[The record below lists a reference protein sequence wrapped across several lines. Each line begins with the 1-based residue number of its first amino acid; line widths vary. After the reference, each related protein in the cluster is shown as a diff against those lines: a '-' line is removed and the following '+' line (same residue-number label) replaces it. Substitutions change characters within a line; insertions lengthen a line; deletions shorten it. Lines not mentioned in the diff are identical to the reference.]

1 MGGNYVT
8 EVSVRATGITMIIL
22 TTFVAGFR
30 IFVSAEQQRRFGW
43 DDGWL
48 LAAYIFFLALSIL
61 YIVAAPTM
69 FRLTKLAD
77 GQIPLY
83 PTVAD
88 DGLFIQKIF
97 FVTTSG
103 LWLCLWCVKFS
114 LMAVYKKLMKA
125 LPHKIRLWWAVV
137 IFCVVVLAG
146 AITSSMLSCS
156 SMKAWFTAGACSTP
170 RDVKAASISLW
181 YAYAVDIVTDLM
193 IMLLPLDLI
202 WNLKM
207 PRTQKASIGA
217 LFCLGFVC
225 IVVATI
231 RVKELGS
238 TVNNTQPSTTWL
250 ALWGIVES
258 SIAVLI
264 GCGPGLYRKA
274 RTIYQ
279 TRHGSN
285 PSRGYARYANSN
297 SVRVQPQSIALENY
311 QTKKS
316 RTNITSNI
324 NDAASSQEELA
335 STNLE
340 PGIGDTKMATES
352 IKERDVDSVRHWDD
366 RPHAY

>member
-1 MGGNYVT
+1 
-8 EVSVRATGITMIIL
+8 
-22 TTFVAGFR
+22 
-30 IFVSAEQQRRFGW
+30 
-43 DDGWL
+43 
-48 LAAYIFFLALSIL
+48 
-61 YIVAAPTM
+61 
-69 FRLTKLAD
+69 
-77 GQIPLY
+77 
-83 PTVAD
+83 
-88 DGLFIQKIF
+88 
-97 FVTTSG
+97 
-103 LWLCLWCVKFS
+103 
-114 LMAVYKKLMKA
+114 
-125 LPHKIRLWWAVV
+125 
-137 IFCVVVLAG
+137 
-146 AITSSMLSCS
+146 
-156 SMKAWFTAGACSTP
+156 
-170 RDVKAASISLW
+170 
-181 YAYAVDIVTDLM
+181 
-193 IMLLPLDLI
+193 MLLPLDLI

-258 SIAVLI
+258 SIGTALMCPLAVLI